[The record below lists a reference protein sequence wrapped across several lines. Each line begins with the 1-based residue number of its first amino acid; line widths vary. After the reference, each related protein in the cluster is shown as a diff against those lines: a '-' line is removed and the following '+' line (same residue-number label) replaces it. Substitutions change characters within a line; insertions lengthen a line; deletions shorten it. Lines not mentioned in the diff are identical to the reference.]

1 MTTATIAADDTLNVL
16 KRLKLLARFMDNGWG
31 IPFTNIRFGADS
43 VLGLVPGAGD
53 IAAMLISLYVVVK
66 AYELGA
72 PNHILLRMV
81 GNVAI
86 DTGLGA
92 VPLFGDIF
100 DLFFKS
106 NVKNLD
112 LLHDFLRKNGKI

>member
-112 LLHDFLRKNGKI
+112 LLHDFLRKTGKI

>member
-112 LLHDFLRKNGKI
+112 LLHDFLRKNGRI